1 VEPADSRPDPVPLG
15 AAAGVLGGDALAA
28 RLERWAA
35 DARVDEAAR
44 LRSRERWLRR
54 QAEESS
60 TVAGVLADLLEAAR
74 PVVVHTRSGRR
85 HQGVVRALGADF
97 VAVGAAQGTV
107 LVALAA
113 VASLRGAPGEGSVLG
128 DGEVAAA
135 RVHLADVAA
144 GLAAD
149 RARVRLVTTDGE
161 ALAGVLSS
169 VGRDVALLRG
179 TGDPPTTCYVPLAA
193 VCELVIDG

>member
-128 DGEVAAA
+128 DREVAAA

-144 GLAAD
+144 GLAAE
-149 RARVRLVTTDGE
+149 RARVLLVTTDGE

>member
-1 VEPADSRPDPVPLG
+1 VEPPDPRPDPLVPG
-15 AAAGVLGGDALAA
+15 AAAGVLGGDGLAA

-44 LRSRERWLRR
+44 VRSRERWLRR

-60 TVAGVLADLLEAAR
+60 TLAGVLADLLEAAR

-128 DGEVAAA
+128 DREVAGA

-149 RARVRLVTTDGE
+149 RARVLLVTTDGE

>member
-1 VEPADSRPDPVPLG
+1 VPLG

-128 DGEVAAA
+128 DREVAAA

-144 GLAAD
+144 GLAAE
-149 RARVRLVTTDGE
+149 RARVLLVTTDGE

>member
-1 VEPADSRPDPVPLG
+1 MEPPDPRPDPLVPG
-15 AAAGVLGGDALAA
+15 AAAGVLGGDGLAA

-44 LRSRERWLRR
+44 VRSRERWLRR

-60 TVAGVLADLLEAAR
+60 TLAGVLADLLEAAR

-128 DGEVAAA
+128 DREVAGA

-149 RARVRLVTTDGE
+149 RARVLLVTTDGE

>member
-1 VEPADSRPDPVPLG
+1 
-15 AAAGVLGGDALAA
+15 
-28 RLERWAA
+28 
-35 DARVDEAAR
+35 
-44 LRSRERWLRR
+44 
-54 QAEESS
+54 
-60 TVAGVLADLLEAAR
+60 
-74 PVVVHTRSGRR
+74 
-85 HQGVVRALGADF
+85 VVRALGADF

-128 DGEVAAA
+128 DREVAAA

-144 GLAAD
+144 GLAAE
-149 RARVRLVTTDGE
+149 RARVLLVTTDGE